1 MDYSERCE
9 RFDEYLDDVYGEVA
23 IGGSLYSYGRVWRRV
38 DEIAYNCALNDF
50 EDGFDDT
57 FEEDDTCTM
66 CGEVSERVLPNRV
79 TGENYC
85 PECEDYWLHND

>member
-9 RFDEYLDDVYGEVA
+9 RFDEYLDEVYGEVT
-23 IGGSLYSYGRVWRRV
+23 IGGIPYSYGYAWRRV

-50 EDGFDDT
+50 EDGLD
-57 FEEDDTCTM
+57 EGDTCDM

-85 PECEDYWLHND
+85 PECEDYWLHNY